1 MYKYIIIVVLI
12 LLLPIFALVTTKSNV
27 RQQEQVASQHER
39 PLRNRHQRL
48 AKEEFE
54 SQFPIA
60 DYPTSQFNKTVSNL
74 KQLVAE
80 RRYGVGQLPVSEYS
94 ETIITNT
101 HWERG
106 LPALPVAES
115 QAVVLAKVISADAK
129 FTSDRAVV
137 YSEFELRIDEVF
149 KDPDRTLI
157 PNSSITVTR
166 SGGRVRFPSG
176 HITLQAIAGQ
186 NMPRGEQSYIFFLT
200 RENKGEDFHILTAY
214 RFKDGRVYSLDNPMG
229 GTHPIA
235 TVYDGVEQ
243 DRFLRELRAALA
255 NTQQD
260 TKN

>member
-1 MYKYIIIVVLI
+1 MYKYILVGAVVLI
-12 LLLPIFALVTTKSNV
+12 LPTVALVSIRSNV
-27 RQQEQVASQHER
+27 RLQEQVASQNER
-39 PLRNRHQRL
+39 PLRNRHQRMT
-48 AKEEFE
+48 KEEFE

-60 DYPTSQFNKTVSNL
+60 DYPTSQFNKTESNV

-80 RRYGVGQLPVSEYS
+80 KRYGVGQLPVSEYS
-94 ETIITNT
+94 DTIITNT

-115 QAVVLAKVISADAK
+115 QAVVLAKVIDAGAR

-137 YSEFELRIDEVF
+137 YSEFELRIYEAF
-149 KDPDRTLI
+149 KDSDRTLT
-157 PNSSITVTR
+157 PNASMTVTR

-186 NMPRGEQSYIFFLT
+186 NMPRVGQTYMFFLT

-214 RFKDGRVYSLDNPMG
+214 KLQEGRVYSLDSPMG

-235 TVYDGVEQ
+235 TVYDAVEQ
-243 DRFLRELRAALA
+243 DGFLRELHAALA
-255 NTQQD
+255 NTQRGA
-260 TKN
+260 KN